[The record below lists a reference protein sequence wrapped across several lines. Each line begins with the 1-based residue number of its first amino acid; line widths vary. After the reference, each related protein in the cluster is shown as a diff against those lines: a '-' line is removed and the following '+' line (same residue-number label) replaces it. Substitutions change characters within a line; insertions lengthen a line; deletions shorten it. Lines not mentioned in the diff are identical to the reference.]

1 LHDNNKIEST
11 VNTQPLS
18 FSTPPS
24 TVNNHSGYTGIDIIL
39 KQALIKV
46 PGRESAYSP
55 DVLVINQKNLSSE
68 PLWKKSSTVTQAA
81 SVPLVIEVVSTNWQN
96 DYSHKLV
103 DYEISGIPEYWI
115 INYSNPKSFVNFL
128 LPSERVRGEL
138 AWGKKFT
145 TPARIDLFRF
155 GLWNGQQV
163 LNLDVLGYGCD
174 RVGD

>member
-1 LHDNNKIEST
+1 MHDNNKIEST

-24 TVNNHSGYTGIDIIL
+24 TVNNHSRYTGIDIIL

-81 SVPLVIEVVSTNWQN
+81 SVLLVIEVVSTNWQN

-128 LPSERVRGEL
+128 LPPRGFGESWRGVKNL
-138 AWGKKFT
+138 RLLQGLIYLGLGCGMGSKF
-145 TPARIDLFRF
+145 
-155 GLWNGQQV
+155 
-163 LNLDVLGYGCD
+163 
-174 RVGD
+174 

>member
-1 LHDNNKIEST
+1 MHDNNKIEST

-55 DVLVINQKNLSSE
+55 DVLVINPKNHSSE

-81 SVPLVIEVVSTNWQN
+81 SVLLVIEVVSTNWQN

-103 DYEISGIPEYWI
+103 GYEISGIPEYWI

-128 LPSERVRGEL
+128 FPPPGFGEG
-138 AWGKKFT
+138 WGGVKKL
-145 TPARIDLFRF
+145 RLLQ
-155 GLWNGQQV
+155 GL
-163 LNLDVLGYGCD
+163 LYLGLGC
-174 RVGD
+174 GMCSKF